1 MGVFQNLF
9 SSKDRPILEVIPIT
23 NVEDT
28 FFRLRDGTIFDMVQV
43 VTRDLTS
50 LSDDDIQYD
59 NLTIVKFLRL
69 YAEDFKICSLSFPT
83 DTKSQ
88 KQYLE
93 RKIAKTKNSVFLHF
107 LEYKLE
113 ELKYIEK
120 NKTELEFYIFIFAK
134 SPEELKNK
142 YSILQ
147 SSLGVTGFY
156 DEIELE
162 KKIQILYKL
171 NNKNTNILLT
181 D

>member
-1 MGVFQNLF
+1 MSLFQNLF
-9 SSKDRPILEVIPIT
+9 SSKDRPILELIPIT
-23 NVEDT
+23 NVEET
-28 FFRLRDGTIFDMVQV
+28 YFRLRDGTIFDIVQI
-43 VTRDLTS
+43 VTRDLTG

-59 NLTIVKFLRL
+59 NLTLVKFFRL
-69 YAEDFKICSLSFPT
+69 YGDDFKLCSLSFPT

-93 RKIAKTKNSVFLHF
+93 RKIAKTKNSVFIHF

-120 NKTELEFYIFIFAK
+120 NKTDLEFYLFIFAK
-134 SPEELKNK
+134 TPEELKNK

-162 KKIQILYKL
+162 KKKQILYKL
-171 NNKNTNILLT
+171 NNKNTNVVMV

>member
-1 MGVFQNLF
+1 MSIFQNLF
-9 SSKDRPILEVIPIT
+9 SSKDRSILEIIPIT
-23 NVEDT
+23 NIEDT
-28 FFRLRDGTIFDMVQV
+28 FFQLRDGTVFDMVQI

-50 LSDDDIQYD
+50 LSDDDIEYD

-93 RKIAKTKNSVFLHF
+93 RKISKTKNSVFLHF

-120 NKTELEFYIFIFAK
+120 NKTELEFYIFLFAK

-147 SSLGVTGFY
+147 SSLGATGFY
-156 DEIELE
+156 DELELE

-171 NNKNTNILLT
+171 NNKNTNILIN